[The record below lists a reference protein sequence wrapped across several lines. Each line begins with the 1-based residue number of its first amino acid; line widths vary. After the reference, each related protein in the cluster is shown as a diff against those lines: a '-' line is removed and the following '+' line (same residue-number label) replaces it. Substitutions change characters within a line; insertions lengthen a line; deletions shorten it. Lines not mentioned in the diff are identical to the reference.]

1 MCVTTRN
8 LFCTAPFN
16 RRRWRNKWQP
26 PVKSSAW
33 FFEFELNPK
42 CRVEKG
48 KADLHSNVLKGAPH
62 PPSLLIHAAFPA
74 SRLCSSKFWPATCMQ
89 FTPNKKNYYGMEVA
103 KCCYTFILVL
113 SAFIDD

>member
-1 MCVTTRN
+1 MCVVTRN

-42 CRVEKG
+42 CRAELDRFCDALIPSDRFAQVEKG
-48 KADLHSNVLKGAPH
+48 KADLHSNVLKDV
-62 PPSLLIHAAFPA
+62 L
-74 SRLCSSKFWPATCMQ
+74 TMCMV
-89 FTPNKKNYYGMEVA
+89 TV
-103 KCCYTFILVL
+103 TL
-113 SAFIDD
+113 SAPFNRRQWRNKQQPLLSLFGSVL